1 MKHFVDIREIK
12 EVTVII
18 ETGIDDEKKS
28 ARKAKKIAQSLY
40 DEGAISVNPYEYG
53 SDGLIDFKIKVK
65 GIADDLDNE
74 YLRFFGVYNEKGE
87 LL

>member
-1 MKHFVDIREIK
+1 MKHFVVIREIR
-12 EVTVII
+12 EATFII

-28 ARKAKKIAQSLY
+28 ARKAKKIAQNLY
-40 DEGAISVNPYEYG
+40 DEGEITVNPYEYG

-65 GIADDLDNE
+65 GIADDLDNKHLSL
-74 YLRFFGVYNEKGE
+74 YGVYNEKGE